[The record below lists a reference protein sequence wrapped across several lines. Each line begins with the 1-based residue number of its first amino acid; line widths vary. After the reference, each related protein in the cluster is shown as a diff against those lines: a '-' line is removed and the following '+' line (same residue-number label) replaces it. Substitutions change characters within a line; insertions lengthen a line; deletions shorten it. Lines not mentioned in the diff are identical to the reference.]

1 MTAENSLVGTWQLL
15 SWENVDEEGNIT
27 YPFGEDAI
35 GYVLYSEDGYMS
47 TTLMTADRP
56 NFQTDD
62 VLGGTT
68 DERAGAEK
76 TYVAYCG
83 EYEIQKDKDK
93 DKVIHHIKAS
103 LFPNWVGVDQERF
116 FEFKDVQLTL
126 STPPI
131 LIDGKL
137 QTAYL
142 IWKRASLT
150 KPT

>member
-1 MTAENSLVGTWQLL
+1 MSAKKPLVGTWQLL

-47 TTLMTADRP
+47 TTLMTANRP
-56 NFQTDD
+56 NFETHD

-68 DERAGAEK
+68 EERARAEK

-83 EYEIQKDKDK
+83 EYEINDN
-93 DKVIHHIKAS
+93 KVIHHIKAS

-116 FEFKDVQLTL
+116 FEFKDEELTL
-126 STPPI
+126 STPRI

-137 QTAYL
+137 QIAYL

-150 KPT
+150 QPT

>member
-1 MTAENSLVGTWQLL
+1 MSAKKPLVGTWQLL
-15 SWENVDEEGNIT
+15 SWKNVDREDNTT

-47 TTLMTADRP
+47 TTLMTANRP
-56 NFQTDD
+56 KFETDD

-68 DERAGAEK
+68 EERARAEK

-83 EYEIQKDKDK
+83 KYEINEN
-93 DKVIHHIKAS
+93 KVTHHIKAS
-103 LFPNWVGVDQERF
+103 LFPNWVGVNQERF
-116 FEFKDVQLTL
+116 FAFTDEKLTL
-126 STPPI
+126 STDLI

-137 QTAYL
+137 QKAYL

-150 KPT
+150 QPT

>member
-1 MTAENSLVGTWQLL
+1 MSAKKPLVGTWQLL
-15 SWENVDEEGNIT
+15 SWENVDGKGNIT
-27 YPFGEDAI
+27 YPFGKDAV

-47 TTLMTADRP
+47 TTLMTANRP
-56 NFQTDD
+56 NFDTDD

-68 DERAGAEK
+68 EERARAEE

-83 EYEIQKDKDK
+83 EYEINGN
-93 DKVIHHIKAS
+93 KVIHHIKAS

-116 FEFKDVQLTL
+116 FEFTDERLTL

-137 QTAYL
+137 QKAYL

>member
-47 TTLMTADRP
+47 TTLMTANRP
-56 NFQTDD
+56 NFETDD

-68 DERAGAEK
+68 EERARAEK

-83 EYEIQKDKDK
+83 EYEIKDN
-93 DKVIHHIKAS
+93 KVIHHIKAS

-116 FEFKDVQLTL
+116 FEFNDERLTL
-126 STPPI
+126 STPLI

>member
-1 MTAENSLVGTWQLL
+1 MTAKKPLVGTWQLL
-15 SWENVDEEGNIT
+15 SWKNVDEEGNST

-47 TTLMTADRP
+47 TTLMTANRP
-56 NFQTDD
+56 KFETND

-68 DERAGAEK
+68 EERARAEK

-83 EYEIQKDKDK
+83 EYEINDN
-93 DKVIHHIKAS
+93 KVIHHIKAS

-116 FEFKDVQLTL
+116 FEFKDERLTL
-126 STPPI
+126 STPLI

-137 QTAYL
+137 QIAYL